1 MFNDAVFSLI
11 LSMIGKINFQ
21 TSKAI
26 LLSVEFSRI
35 QAILN
40 GNKK

>member
-26 LLSVEFSRI
+26 LLPIEFS
-35 QAILN
+35 ILN